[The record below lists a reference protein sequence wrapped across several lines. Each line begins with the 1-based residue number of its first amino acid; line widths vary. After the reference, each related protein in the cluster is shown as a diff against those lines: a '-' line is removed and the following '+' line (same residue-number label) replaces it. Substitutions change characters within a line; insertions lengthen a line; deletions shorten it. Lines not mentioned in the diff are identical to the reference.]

1 MGCEAVHAGRVG
13 LMGCE
18 AVLTGIRAKS
28 AKVILKVMDEV
39 KGKLRI
45 ESSLQQAL
53 IKRFRPG
60 PRPFS
65 RRSASAQAPLR
76 LKYCF
81 GDIMKLN

>member
-28 AKVILKVMDEV
+28 AKVILRVMDEV

-53 IKRFRPG
+53 IKDLEPG
-60 PRPFS
+60 GG
-65 RRSASAQAPLR
+65 RSAGVQLALR
-76 LKYCF
+76 LRS
-81 GDIMKLN
+81 G